1 LKDFTLNKKVTIINQ
16 DSGYLMIDI
25 ANAFAD
31 AGHEVS
37 LITGRLMERST
48 KLNPGVKLSRIIR
61 YQRSKPFKRIFTWS
75 WGFLQIVFKVVFSHR
90 KSHLFIVTNPPLAP
104 FLPLL
109 VKNPFS
115 LLIFDIY
122 PDALWQNAKASQ
134 KAFWV
139 KAWQK
144 ANRKVFGKAERVFT
158 LTDSMRQALSRYVS
172 AEKVEVVPIWTDSHF
187 LKPIP
192 PAENPFIKKHGLQG
206 RFIVLY
212 SGNLGFTHKVE
223 VLPDLAA
230 KVNDPRV
237 VFLIIGDGDRKAQ
250 LEKKIR
256 KIGLKNCL
264 LLPWQPV
271 EVLPYS
277 LASASLA
284 VVSSG
289 SGAAQLS
296 IPSKAFNFMSVGA
309 PLLCLS
315 PKGSE
320 LEKLVIRHNNGQ
332 CFPHEQ
338 LDDIAA
344 YILSLLDNEAF
355 RMELSGNSLKAAG
368 EYTPENARR
377 FMMKKPVKEQ
387 QKQHLIDIMQADEA
401 SGLYDA

>member
-1 LKDFTLNKKVTIINQ
+1 MNKKVTIINQ

-37 LITGRLMERST
+37 LITGRLVERST
-48 KLNPGVKLSRIIR
+48 KLNTRVKLSRIIR
-61 YQRSKPFKRIFTWS
+61 YQRRKPFQRIFTWL
-75 WGFLQIVFKVVFSHR
+75 WGFLQILFKVVFSHR
-90 KSHLFIVTNPPLAP
+90 KSHLFIVTNPPFAP

-109 VKNPFS
+109 IKNPFS

-122 PDALWQNAKASQ
+122 PDALWQNGKASP

-139 KAWQK
+139 RAWQK
-144 ANRKVFGKAERVFT
+144 ANRKVLARAERVFT

-172 AEKVEVVPIWTDSHF
+172 AEKVEVVPVWTDSHF

-237 VFLIIGDGDRKAQ
+237 VFLIIGDGDRKTQ
-250 LEKKIR
+250 LEKKILEV
-256 KIGLKNCL
+256 GLKNCL

-271 EVLPYS
+271 EELPYS